1 MLRCVLHNHLRIKVL
16 SQCTPMG
23 NFGVINSDQK
33 TAQMKDWRADK
44 VSGWCD
50 SNEYM
55 G

>member
-1 MLRCVLHNHLRIKVL
+1 MRIKVL
-16 SQCTPMG
+16 SQCTAMG
-23 NFGVINSDQK
+23 NFGVIDSDHHK
-33 TAQMKDWRADK
+33 AAQMKYWRADK